1 MKIILDLPQN
11 HFAACS
17 FLRQSLAL
25 SLIHEYALFSGLS
38 EDRSATDL
46 RARLD
51 IFALLASRDPDAC
64 TTALREAARIGS
76 MDSVYATQTTELL
89 VDVSA
94 NLLFNDAVDIEVQ
107 DAAQEVLVTLLSQ
120 GAEDEINRTFSTD
133 LEQPYLPSSAAT
145 PLFGDKRLI
154 LQGALLNFRVQGD
167 LQADSELTR
176 KFEAWVSQVRSA
188 LSDSNVGF
196 EPSQNRET
204 STNSFPAVRHQI
216 CRSHSD
222 TAAQREI
229 FGKTQL

>member
-1 MKIILDLPQN
+1 MKIILDLPQD
-11 HFAACS
+11 HFAASS

-38 EDRSATDL
+38 DDRSAADL

-76 MDSVYATQTTELL
+76 TDSVYATQTTELL
-89 VDVSA
+89 VKVSA

-107 DAAQEVLVTLLSQ
+107 DAIQEVLVTLLSQ
-120 GAEDEINRTFSTD
+120 GAEDEIKKIWFTD

-154 LQGALLNFRVQGD
+154 LQGALLNFRVQDGSPG
-167 LQADSELTR
+167 DSELTF
-176 KFEAWVSQVRSA
+176 KFETWVSQVRSA
-188 LSDSNVGF
+188 LCDSNVGF
-196 EPSQNRET
+196 EPSQNCVT
-204 STNSFPAVRHQI
+204 STDNFPAVRHQM
-216 CRSHSD
+216 CRSDSS

-229 FGKTQL
+229 FSQTQL